1 MPLIIAASEATP
13 PQFDNII
20 NNDKLGKFWRDYCAC
35 VAAFKLPPWHSVRER
50 CIAMLAQ
57 YLAAVNIGQASR
69 AAIIR
74 QVEAQLRAIPL
85 YQKCRLMQK
94 PIAPQAI
101 ETVAKIVD
109 ILPIDNDELAQQ
121 VLAMTFMAVCNTLN
135 MSKDETIATFIRII
149 EAEEEGRK
157 AKAPLAN

>member
-1 MPLIIAASEATP
+1 
-13 PQFDNII
+13 
-20 NNDKLGKFWRDYCAC
+20 
-35 VAAFKLPPWHSVRER
+35 
-50 CIAMLAQ
+50 
-57 YLAAVNIGQASR
+57 
-69 AAIIR
+69 
-74 QVEAQLRAIPL
+74 
-85 YQKCRLMQK
+85 MQK

-121 VLAMTFMAVCNTLN
+121 VLAMTFKAVCKTLN
-135 MSKDETIATFIRII
+135 MSKDEIIIAFIRII